1 MAAPFFLKGKKI
13 LQELCKSNFSWDDAV
28 SDDYIVEWERWKKE
42 LQLLENLKMER
53 CFKPSK
59 FGKVIDC
66 SLHHFSDASQ
76 DGYGQ
81 VTYLR
86 IVDEKGYIKCSLVMA
101 KSRVPPTKFVSIP
114 RLELTAA
121 ALSIKVSA
129 MLRRE
134 LAIHPTIKEYFWTDS
149 EVVLGYVNNDAKR
162 FKIFVANRVQLI
174 RENSDVNQWMY
185 VDSRSN
191 PADDTSRG
199 ISPSNQEKVNRWLNG
214 PEFLWLD
221 ESKWTTHGKK
231 DIPEVDQDDPEV
243 KIKLSVHV
251 TSAGDE
257 GITSTV
263 QNRISSW
270 SKLLRVTAWVMR
282 WIKIVR
288 KRVNKTNVEEG
299 SPTQLHVLSVEELK
313 AAEVVVIKGYQRKEF
328 NEEFMVLDGH
338 RNKKLRESIGSLNL
352 YVGEDG
358 LIRVGGRLQQS
369 NLDEKVMHPVILPK
383 KGKLTE
389 MIIRWCHQKTAH
401 SGRNITL
408 NEIRT
413 SGYWVIQGNSAV
425 KEMISRCVTCRR
437 LRGKV
442 GKQIMAD
449 LPQDRLKEEPP
460 FTYCGVDM
468 FGPFEIKER
477 RNTLKQYG
485 ALFTCLASR
494 AIHIEMTKSMDTD
507 SFILALRRSIARRGN
522 IR

>member
-1 MAAPFFLKGKKI
+1 M
-13 LQELCKSNFSWDDAV
+13 
-28 SDDYIVEWERWKKE
+28 
-42 LQLLENLKMER
+42 
-53 CFKPSK
+53 
-59 FGKVIDC
+59 
-66 SLHHFSDASQ
+66 
-76 DGYGQ
+76 
-81 VTYLR
+81 TYLR
-86 IVDEKGYIKCSLVMA
+86 IADEKGYIKCSLVMT
-101 KSRVPPTKFVSIP
+101 KSRVPHAKFVSIP

-134 LAIHPTIKEYFWTDS
+134 LVIHPTIKEYFWTDS

-338 RNKKLRESIGSLNL
+338 RNKKLRESIGSLNP

-369 NLDEKVMHPVILPK
+369 NLDEKVMHPVILH
-383 KGKLTE
+383 LFF
-389 MIIRWCHQKTAH
+389 INNQKF
-401 SGRNITL
+401 
-408 NEIRT
+408 
-413 SGYWVIQGNSAV
+413 
-425 KEMISRCVTCRR
+425 
-437 LRGKV
+437 
-442 GKQIMAD
+442 KQS
-449 LPQDRLKEEPP
+449 PR
-460 FTYCGVDM
+460 
-468 FGPFEIKER
+468 
-477 RNTLKQYG
+477 
-485 ALFTCLASR
+485 
-494 AIHIEMTKSMDTD
+494 KSL
-507 SFILALRRSIARRGN
+507 IC
-522 IR
+522 

>member
-1 MAAPFFLKGKKI
+1 
-13 LQELCKSNFSWDDAV
+13 
-28 SDDYIVEWERWKKE
+28 
-42 LQLLENLKMER
+42 MER

-66 SLHHFSDASQ
+66 NLHHFSDASQ

-86 IVDEKGYIKCSLVMA
+86 IVDEKGCVKCSLVMA

-121 ALSIKVSA
+121 ALSIKVST

-134 LAIHPTIKEYFWTDS
+134 LSIHPTIKEYFWTDS
-149 EVVLGYVNNDAKR
+149 EVVLGYINNDAKR
-162 FKIFVANRVQLI
+162 FKIFVANRIQLI
-174 RENSDVNQWMY
+174 WENSDVNQWMY
-185 VDSRSN
+185 VDARSN

-221 ESKWTTHGKK
+221 ESNWTIHGKQ
-231 DIPEVDQDDPEV
+231 DIPEIDQDDPEV
-243 KIKLSVHV
+243 KTKLSVHV
-251 TSAGDE
+251 ASAVNE

-263 QNRISSW
+263 QGRISSW
-270 SKLLRVTAWVMR
+270 SKLLKVTAWVMR

-288 KRVNKTNVEEG
+288 KRVNKTNIDEG
-299 SPTQLHVLSVEELK
+299 SPTQLHVLSVEELI
-313 AAEVVVIKGYQRKEF
+313 AAEGIVVKGYQRIEF
-328 NEEFMVLDGH
+328 KEEFMVLDDR
-338 RNKKLRESIGSLNL
+338 RNNKLKESIGCLNP

-369 NLDEKVMHPVILPK
+369 NLDEKIMHPVMLPK

-401 SGRNITL
+401 SGRNVTL
-408 NEIRT
+408 NESRT

-425 KEMISRCVTCRR
+425 KEVISRCVTCRKF
-437 LRGKV
+437 RGKV

-449 LPQDRLKEEPP
+449 LPQDRLKE
-460 FTYCGVDM
+460 
-468 FGPFEIKER
+468 
-477 RNTLKQYG
+477 
-485 ALFTCLASR
+485 
-494 AIHIEMTKSMDTD
+494 
-507 SFILALRRSIARRGN
+507 
-522 IR
+522 

>member
-1 MAAPFFLKGKKI
+1 M
-13 LQELCKSNFSWDDAV
+13 
-28 SDDYIVEWERWKKE
+28 
-42 LQLLENLKMER
+42 
-53 CFKPSK
+53 
-59 FGKVIDC
+59 
-66 SLHHFSDASQ
+66 
-76 DGYGQ
+76 
-81 VTYLR
+81 TYLR
-86 IVDEKGYIKCSLVMA
+86 IADEKGYIKCSLVMT
-101 KSRVPPTKFVSIP
+101 KSRVPHAKFVSIP

-121 ALSIKVSA
+121 ALSIKVSTM

-134 LAIHPTIKEYFWTDS
+134 LTIHPTIKDYFRTDS
-149 EVVLGYVNNDAKR
+149 EVELGYVNNDAKR
-162 FKIFVANRVQLI
+162 FKIFVANRVRLI
-174 RENSDVNQWMY
+174 RENSAVNQWIY
-185 VDSRSN
+185 VESRSN

-199 ISPSNQEKVNRWLNG
+199 ISLSNQEKINRWLNC

-338 RNKKLRESIGSLNL
+338 RNKKLRESIGSLNP

-369 NLDEKVMHPVILPK
+369 NLDEKVMHPVILH
-383 KGKLTE
+383 LFF
-389 MIIRWCHQKTAH
+389 INNQKF
-401 SGRNITL
+401 
-408 NEIRT
+408 
-413 SGYWVIQGNSAV
+413 
-425 KEMISRCVTCRR
+425 
-437 LRGKV
+437 
-442 GKQIMAD
+442 KQS
-449 LPQDRLKEEPP
+449 PR
-460 FTYCGVDM
+460 
-468 FGPFEIKER
+468 
-477 RNTLKQYG
+477 
-485 ALFTCLASR
+485 
-494 AIHIEMTKSMDTD
+494 KSL
-507 SFILALRRSIARRGN
+507 IC
-522 IR
+522 

>member
-1 MAAPFFLKGKKI
+1 MYVGS
-13 LQELCKSNFSWDDAV
+13 KSNL
-28 SDDYIVEWERWKKE
+28 SD
-42 LQLLENLKMER
+42 N
-53 CFKPSK
+53 
-59 FGKVIDC
+59 
-66 SLHHFSDASQ
+66 
-76 DGYGQ
+76 
-81 VTYLR
+81 
-86 IVDEKGYIKCSLVMA
+86 
-101 KSRVPPTKFVSIP
+101 
-114 RLELTAA
+114 
-121 ALSIKVSA
+121 
-129 MLRRE
+129 
-134 LAIHPTIKEYFWTDS
+134 
-149 EVVLGYVNNDAKR
+149 
-162 FKIFVANRVQLI
+162 
-174 RENSDVNQWMY
+174 
-185 VDSRSN
+185 
-191 PADDTSRG
+191 TSCG

-338 RNKKLRESIGSLNL
+338 RNKKLRESIGSLNP

-437 LRGKV
+437 LKRKSV
-442 GKQIMAD
+442 KQIMTN
-449 LPQDRLKEEPP
+449 LPQDRLNEKPP
-460 FTYCGVDM
+460 FTYCGADM
-468 FGPFEIKER
+468 FGPFEIKEGK
-477 RNTLKQYG
+477 NNLKRYG
-485 ALFTCLASR
+485 ALFKCLQ
-494 AIHIEMTKSMDTD
+494 H
-507 SFILALRRSIARRGN
+507 SF
-522 IR
+522 